1 MLRYSKFIIGALF
14 ALGALAL
21 TACATTVPTGGTT
34 QVVQQTVVV
43 PQTAVVK
50 ETVIAT
56 PAPKSGGTFRL
67 GISND
72 ITDFDP
78 GRTTLIDFQTMK
90 MGGLWNTLYTWDK
103 DLKMKPDLAESWDII
118 DPQTFVFHLRP
129 GVKFHTGRELT
140 AQDVKWTFEWMI
152 KEGKVYARELGSVVG
167 AAEATK
173 DKSLDVTGIQVLDDH
188 TIQIKLTQPSVPW
201 LSGIYAIPI
210 LDKETIADISTKPI
224 GTGPFKFKEWI
235 PNDRIVL
242 ERFDDYWDKG
252 KPYLD
257 RVELRVIPNQATA
270 VANLK
275 AGEIDAMLVL
285 DPAQAATFTG
295 NRDFQVE
302 NVPST
307 DLIMIHTVIDSNP
320 VLQDV
325 HARRALAYCLDK
337 DTINRT
343 VFFGLGQE
351 QWSPIPS
358 AFWAYD
364 PEVEKSGYEFSVEK
378 AKEELAQSKT
388 PQGFDITYTAMSSS
402 QASQDVGAIWKS
414 CLDQIGVNMKIE
426 VLESAAWLEK
436 WFGYDYQLLY
446 NSGALPP
453 EPQRGF
459 EIFFTPQVH
468 GTPRYAKV
476 GWKND
481 AMYDLMT
488 KAATTVDQAERQKY
502 YDELQKMTIEEV
514 APIIYVQQNPT
525 LSVASSKVEGFDSF
539 NPLRL
544 LDWSN
549 IWLNQ

>member
-1 MLRYSKFIIGALF
+1 MFRIKKIALW
-14 ALGALAL
+14 ALMPILVLL
-21 TACATTVPTGGTT
+21 TAACAGTAI
-34 QVVQQTVVV
+34 QPAAPAVAV
-43 PQTAVVK
+43 PQTVVVK

-56 PAPKSGGTFRL
+56 PAPKTGGTFRMA
-67 GISND
+67 ISSD

-78 GRTTLIDFQTMK
+78 GRTTLVEFQTMK

-103 DLKMKPDLAESWDII
+103 DLNMKPDLAESWEVV
-118 DPQTFVFHLRP
+118 DPQTYIFKIRP

-140 AQDVKWTFEWMI
+140 AHDVKWTFEWMI
-152 KEGKVYARELGSVVG
+152 KEGKVYARELGRVVG
-167 AAEATK
+167 AAEAAK
-173 DKSLDVTGIQVLDDH
+173 DKTLDVPGIEVLDDH
-188 TIQIKLTQPSVPW
+188 TVQIKLTEPWIPW
-201 LSGIYAIPI
+201 LTSIYPIPI

-242 ERFDDYWDKG
+242 ERFDDYWGG

-257 RVELRVIPNQATA
+257 QVELRVIPNQATA
-270 VANLK
+270 IANLK

-285 DPAQAATFTG
+285 DAAQAATFTG
-295 NRDFQVE
+295 NRDFAVQ

-307 DLIMIHTVIDSNP
+307 DLVMIHTVIDSNP

-325 HARRALAYCLDK
+325 HARRALAHCLDK

-343 VFFGLGQE
+343 VYFGLGQE
-351 QWSPIPS
+351 QWSPIPR
-358 AFWAYD
+358 AFWAHD
-364 PEVEKSGYEFSVEK
+364 EAAEELGYEFSVEK
-378 AKEELAQSKT
+378 AKAELAQSKT
-388 PQGFDITYTAMSSS
+388 PEGFDITYTANAGI

-414 CLDQIGVNMKIE
+414 CLDQIGINMNIE

-436 WFGYDYQLLY
+436 WFGYDYQLLF
-446 NSGALPP
+446 NSGPLPP
-453 EPQRGF
+453 EPHRGF
-459 EIFFTPQVH
+459 ETFFTPQVH

-488 KAATTVDQAERQKY
+488 KAATTADQAKRQEY
-502 YDELQKMTIEEV
+502 YSELQKMTVEQV
-514 APIIYVQQNPT
+514 APIIYVQENPT

-539 NPLRL
+539 NSLRL

-549 IWLNQ
+549 LWLDQ

>member
-1 MLRYSKFIIGALF
+1 MFRNKRFIIGVLIALVV
-14 ALGALAL
+14 LAL
-21 TACATTVPTGGTT
+21 TACATPVPSTTT
-34 QVVQQTVVV
+34 QIVEQTVVV
-43 PQTAVVK
+43 PQTAVVR

-56 PAPKSGGTFRL
+56 PAPKTGGTFRL
-67 GISND
+67 AIPSD

-78 GRTTLIDFQTMK
+78 GRTTLVEFQTMK
-90 MGGLWNTLYTWDK
+90 MGGLWNTLYTWDEN
-103 DLKMKPDLAESWDII
+103 LEMKPDLAESWEVI
-118 DPQTFVFHLRP
+118 DPQTFVFHIRP

-140 AQDVKWTFEWMI
+140 AEDVKWTFEWMI
-152 KEGKVYARELGSVVG
+152 KEGKVYARELGGIVG
-167 AAEATK
+167 AAEATA
-173 DKSLDVTGIQVLDDH
+173 DKSLDVTGIEVLDDY
-188 TIQIKLTQPSVPW
+188 TLQVKLAQPNVPW
-201 LSGIYAIPI
+201 LTSIYPIPI

-224 GTGPFKFKEWI
+224 GTGPFKFKEWT

-242 ERFDDYWDKG
+242 ERFDDYWEEG

-257 RVELRVIPNQATA
+257 QVELRVIPNQATA
-270 VANLK
+270 IANLK
-275 AGEIDAMLVL
+275 AGEVDAILIL
-285 DPAQAATFTG
+285 DAAQTATFTG
-295 NRDFQVE
+295 NRDYQVE

-307 DLIMIHTVIDSNP
+307 DLVMIHTVIDHNP

-343 VFFGLGQE
+343 VFFGLGQQ

-358 AFWAYD
+358 AFWAFN
-364 PEVEKSGYEFSVEK
+364 PEIDAQGYEFSVDK

-388 PQGFDITYTAMSSS
+388 PEGFDITYTAQAAS

-414 CLDQIGVNMKIE
+414 CLDQIGVNLNIE

-446 NSGALPP
+446 NSGPLPP

-459 EIFFTPQVH
+459 EVFFTPQVQ

-476 GWKND
+476 GWKNQ
-481 AMYDLMT
+481 AMYDLMI
-488 KAATTVDQAERQKY
+488 KAATTPDQAERQKV

-514 APIIYVQQNPT
+514 APIIYLQQNPT
-525 LSVASSKVEGFDSF
+525 LSVAASKVQGFDSF
-539 NPLRL
+539 NSLRL

-549 IWLNQ
+549 LWLDQ

>member
-1 MLRYSKFIIGALF
+1 MFPNKRFIVGGLF
-14 ALGALAL
+14 ALVILAL
-21 TACATTVPTGGTT
+21 TACATQVPSGTT
-34 QVVQQTVVV
+34 QIVQQTVVV
-43 PQTAVVK
+43 PQTAVVR

-56 PAPKSGGTFRL
+56 PAPATGGTFRL
-67 GISND
+67 AIPSD

-78 GRTTLIDFQTMK
+78 GLTTLVEFQTMK
-90 MGGLWNTLYTWDK
+90 MGGLWNTLYTWDEN
-103 DLKMKPDLAESWDII
+103 LQMKPDLAESWEVV
-118 DPQTFVFHLRP
+118 DPQTVIFHIRP

-152 KEGKVYARELGSVVG
+152 KEGKVYARELGSIVG
-167 AAEATK
+167 AAEAAK
-173 DKSLDVTGIQVLDDH
+173 DKSLDVTGIEVLDDH
-188 TIQIKLTQPSVPW
+188 TIQVKLTAPNVPW
-201 LSGIYAIPI
+201 LSSIYPIPI

-235 PNDRIVL
+235 PNDRVVL
-242 ERFDDYWDKG
+242 ERFDDYWEEG

-270 VANLK
+270 IANLK
-275 AGEIDAMLVL
+275 AGEVDAMLIL
-285 DPAQAATFTG
+285 DASQAATFTG

-307 DLIMIHTVIDSNP
+307 DLIMVHTVIDSNP

-358 AFWAYD
+358 SFWAFN
-364 PEVEKSGYEFSVEK
+364 PEIDAQGYPFSVEK

-388 PQGFDITYTAMSSS
+388 PDGFDITYTANAGI

-414 CLDQIGVNMKIE
+414 CLDQIGINMNIE

-446 NSGALPP
+446 NSGPLPP
-453 EPQRGF
+453 DPQRGF
-459 EIFFTPQVH
+459 TTFFTPQVE

-476 GWKND
+476 GWKNP
-481 AMYDLMT
+481 AMYELMI

-514 APIIYVQQNPT
+514 APIIYIQQNPT
-525 LSVASSKVEGFDSF
+525 LGVASSKVHGFDSF
-539 NPLRL
+539 NSLRL

-549 IWLNQ
+549 LWLDQ